1 MLQRQGYVLILVKR
15 YCYCMNLANHI
26 AACLRQIVHDL
37 PLSGS
42 ASNVISSGGYAIPF
56 PRQQQP
62 TTGTMPAM
70 MVTQATSPISP
81 SSPLIAAS
89 SAAGRARSA
98 AAAAMDAKESDEDE
112 LESLTSNEAMLESGS
127 VIKEAAKVRYCK
139 LRDGSIRILYFF
151 Q

>member
-1 MLQRQGYVLILVKR
+1 M
-15 YCYCMNLANHI
+15 
-26 AACLRQIVHDL
+26 
-37 PLSGS
+37 
-42 ASNVISSGGYAIPF
+42 ISSGGYAIPF

-81 SSPLIAAS
+81 SSPLIKSDLRGHLEVATASEAAN
-89 SAAGRARSA
+89 SASRARCA
-98 AAAAMDAKESDEDE
+98 AAKESEEDE

-139 LRDGSIRILYFF
+139 LRNGSIRILYFF